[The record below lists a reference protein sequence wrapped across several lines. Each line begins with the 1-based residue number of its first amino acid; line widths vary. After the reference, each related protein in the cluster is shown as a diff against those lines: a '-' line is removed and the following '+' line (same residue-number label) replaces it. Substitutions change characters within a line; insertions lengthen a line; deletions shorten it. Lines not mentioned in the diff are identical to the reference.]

1 MRKVIYFIF
10 LIYCCNVFAVK
21 KTVLVGAGTATCKQF
36 LESIQHGNIDE
47 ENFTKTGFVSW
58 AQGYISGRN
67 KQLEHFDYKMKLIPG
82 EHEYLNILI
91 FGCRKA
97 KAQNNE
103 EIPLSTMLDDL
114 FSDVF
119 GKNLIKKQ

>member
-1 MRKVIYFIF
+1 
-10 LIYCCNVFAVK
+10 
-21 KTVLVGAGTATCKQF
+21 
-36 LESIQHGNIDE
+36 
-47 ENFTKTGFVSW
+47 
-58 AQGYISGRN
+58 
-67 KQLEHFDYKMKLIPG
+67 MKLIPG

-91 FGCRKA
+91 FGCKKA

-103 EIPLSTMLDDL
+103 EITLSTMLDDL